1 MRHRYNVHYRYPS
14 ALNNNA
20 AKRLV
25 AGNRNLFSKFSHLA
39 RDMYYLSKDQRRERG
54 AEEMTSLL
62 IDLPYL
68 LAAALI
74 GAAGA
79 SWFWWSRFGHGAGAE
94 RGAEANYTAGALV
107 YAAEVLV
114 RLERLTTQ
122 AASDVEEHSS
132 QVEQINQELTSVGKH
147 EPKKLVNVVT
157 RLMEANQRMQSKL
170 AATEKK
176 LREQAHQ
183 MQTYSAEAHTD
194 ALTLLANRRAFD
206 DELDRRFAEFTRH
219 GRAFS
224 VVMADIDEFKKFN
237 DAHGHP
243 AGDEVLRAVSKL
255 LRREMREMDL
265 VARYGGEEFAII
277 LPETDLNEA
286 GKAADRARAAI
297 AKSVFRCAGTELC
310 QFTVSFGVAAAPSSL
325 QGDDLLSRADKALY
339 AAKAAGRNCVFCH
352 DGEHIARFSPSQEPA
367 LPAAAAQLPPQP
379 PPGKA
384 ENGGQPSAA
393 AEGGATE
400 REANVPR
407 TLDLGMFTDL
417 PSRTTFCQQVRNRT
431 SEWKKGGPTF
441 SILLIEVNQDGAGD
455 GELGPVLRV
464 AATQSATSFLT
475 SLLRTREVAG
485 RYGPGC
491 FALLLPA
498 IGLAEAIGVAERLQE
513 EFCRSTALPDGPPL
527 RLTLSIGV
535 VQVTAQDDSIS
546 VLKRAE
552 AALDAAD
559 RSGGKMAYYHD
570 GRSCAP
576 ASAMLAA
583 GACGGQ
589 YPIPRAS
596 SPWDDRGTGAS

>member
-1 MRHRYNVHYRYPS
+1 
-14 ALNNNA
+14 
-20 AKRLV
+20 
-25 AGNRNLFSKFSHLA
+25 
-39 RDMYYLSKDQRRERG
+39 
-54 AEEMTSLL
+54 MTSLL

-68 LAAALI
+68 LAAVLI

-286 GKAADRARAAI
+286 GKAAERARAAI
-297 AKSVFRCAGTELC
+297 AKSVFRSAGTELC
-310 QFTVSFGVAAAPSSL
+310 QFTVSFGVAAAPGSL

-455 GELGPVLRV
+455 GELGPVLRSGCHAV
-464 AATQSATSFLT
+464 GDQLPYVPASYARSGRPLRSR
-475 SLLRTREVAG
+475 LLRLAVARHRTGRSDRRGGAAAG
-485 RYGPGC
+485 RVLPVHRPARRPAAAADAEHRCRASDGPGRFDFGAEAC
-491 FALLLPA
+491 RGRPGCRRPQRRQNGLLP
-498 IGLAEAIGVAERLQE
+498 
-513 EFCRSTALPDGPPL
+513 
-527 RLTLSIGV
+527 
-535 VQVTAQDDSIS
+535 
-546 VLKRAE
+546 
-552 AALDAAD
+552 
-559 RSGGKMAYYHD
+559 
-570 GRSCAP
+570 
-576 ASAMLAA
+576 
-583 GACGGQ
+583 
-589 YPIPRAS
+589 
-596 SPWDDRGTGAS
+596 